1 MSNAASNPMRTSYL
15 SSGVVLASISLV
27 LIGGGVLIWSNQ
39 HATNPSSA
47 EFAQLPDGGP
57 LASTP
62 RVLPVP
68 IDEFAKPRTSQLH
81 GVTYAVEN
89 GTAIV
94 KIKVVADGD
103 ELIVDASTGRLIE
116 SRPSRPS
123 APPAMGKF
131 AAPFVP
137 MM

>member
-1 MSNAASNPMRTSYL
+1 MQSSFI
-15 SSGVVLASISLV
+15 SSGLALASISLV
-27 LIGGGVLIWSNQ
+27 LVGGGALIWSNRQ
-39 HATNPSSA
+39 PENTGYPSDPKPSESA
-47 EFAQLPDGGP
+47 APAAMIRTLPP
-57 LASTP
+57 LPTAD
-62 RVLPVP
+62 VP
-68 IDEFAKPRTSQLH
+68 NAAHLH

-94 KIKVVADGD
+94 KIKVIPDGD

-123 APPAMGKF
+123 APPPMGKF

>member
-1 MSNAASNPMRTSYL
+1 MQSSFF
-15 SSGVVLASISLV
+15 SSGLALASISLV
-27 LIGGGVLIWSNQ
+27 LVGGGALIWSNRQ
-39 HATNPSSA
+39 PDKTGHLSDQQTSQSA
-47 EFAQLPDGGP
+47 AP
-57 LASTP
+57 AKMI
-62 RVLPVP
+62 RVLPPPLPPADVANAP
-68 IDEFAKPRTSQLH
+68 QLH
-81 GVTYAVEN
+81 GVTYAIEN

-94 KIKVVADGD
+94 KIRVIPDGD

-123 APPAMGKF
+123 APPPMGKF